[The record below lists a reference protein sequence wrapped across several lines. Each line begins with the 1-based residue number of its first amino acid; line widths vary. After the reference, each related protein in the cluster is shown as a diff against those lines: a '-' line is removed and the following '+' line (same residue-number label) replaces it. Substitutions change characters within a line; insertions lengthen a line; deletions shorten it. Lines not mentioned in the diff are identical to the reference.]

1 MSTWH
6 RAKSATVNIR
16 AVSESYTTQKFPK
29 QVSQQHQLFFRRGFL
44 ESCFEN
50 FTYTTSPRT
59 GAIYERTNLLF
70 FWIKVWTF
78 NRSPPGWMANGL
90 DECRKKTSMI
100 CLEDPPQ
107 KHESDVVSVHCQ
119 ETSLFIAGIFNSQL
133 KCSFG
138 CVPICWHT
146 SPVFCESWRVAGYI

>member
-29 QVSQQHQLFFRRGFL
+29 QVSQQHQLFFRRDTLSHALRILRIRPRRGRGPFMKEQIYYSF
-44 ESCFEN
+44 ESKCELLIG
-50 FTYTTSPRT
+50 PLLVGWPMAPT
-59 GAIYERTNLLF
+59 GE
-70 FWIKVWTF
+70 
-78 NRSPPGWMANGL
+78 
-90 DECRKKTSMI
+90 KKTSMI
-100 CLEDPPQ
+100 CLVDPPREQ
-107 KHESDVVSVHCQ
+107 HFDVVSVHCQ
-119 ETSLFIAGIFNSQL
+119 ETSRFIAGIFNSQL

-146 SPVFCESWRVAGYI
+146 SPVL